1 MPTDV
6 TVEAVRRGN
15 MGVAGLDWPTMV
27 LLVTAQ
33 IGCLAGGS
41 RKAVSWGEKREFP
54 LACEELTELGSDV
67 GCADLRTS
75 NWSTEATRNDTGGI
89 SGLVIWGES
98 RNGEGWR
105 VKTVLARSRRWSC
118 SVRSSSSV
126 WGAWGCAS
134 RDRVVIECG
143 PVSTVRHDSG
153 TGFAERVALCPPG
166 AEGSGSMLDLRSSL
180 AGLRC

>member
-1 MPTDV
+1 MPADV

-41 RKAVSWGEKREFP
+41 RKAVSWGEKGEFP

-67 GCADLRTS
+67 DCAGLRTS
-75 NWSTEATRNDTGGI
+75 NWSPEATRNDTGGT
-89 SGLVIWGES
+89 SGLVTWGE
-98 RNGEGWR
+98 RWYGEGLR
-105 VKTVLARSRRWSC
+105 VKTVLTRSRRWSC
-118 SVRSSSSV
+118 SARSSSSV
-126 WGAWGCAS
+126 WGPWRCTP
-134 RDRVVIECG
+134 RDRVIIECG
-143 PVSTVRHDSG
+143 TVSSVRHASG
-153 TGFAERVALCPPG
+153 TRFEERVALRSLG
-166 AEGSGSMLDLRSSL
+166 AEGLGSMLGLRSSL